1 MCSEPWEVNLLMM
14 MNQGTPEETPG
25 LCCVLK
31 MLTMLLRCVE
41 QFMSS
46 EMFFFLLS
54 LVALLFVLPLDALSN
69 YSHTVLCSCF
79 ASLKFHRE

>member
-1 MCSEPWEVNLLMM
+1 MCSEPWELDLLMM

-31 MLTMLLRCVE
+31 MLSMLLRCVE

-46 EMFFFLLS
+46 EMFFFTFLS
-54 LVALLFVLPLDALSN
+54 SIVVCFTIRCSVKLFAHCPMFM
-69 YSHTVLCSCF
+69 LCFLEISP
-79 ASLKFHRE
+79 

>member
-46 EMFFFLLS
+46 EMFFFY
-54 LVALLFVLPLDALSN
+54 FP
-69 YSHTVLCSCF
+69 
-79 ASLKFHRE
+79 